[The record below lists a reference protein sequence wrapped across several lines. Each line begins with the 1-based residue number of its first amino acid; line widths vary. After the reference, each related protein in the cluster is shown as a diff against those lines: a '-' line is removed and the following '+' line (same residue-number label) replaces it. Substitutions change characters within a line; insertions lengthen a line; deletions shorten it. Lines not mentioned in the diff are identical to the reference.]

1 MYIVYEMKIP
11 YINAESN
18 KITFMN
24 ISYLK
29 KTKIILFSVLFG
41 FNTSIPAE
49 VTKLKLTN
57 INGSEQM
64 MSEYIGQQK
73 WVLVNVWSP
82 TCSFCVQEL
91 PKITIFKKNNPEVAV
106 IAVTVS
112 YTHLTL
118 PTNREV

>member
-1 MYIVYEMKIP
+1 MKIS

-91 PKITIFKKNNPEVAV
+91 PKITILKKKQP
-106 IAVTVS
+106 
-112 YTHLTL
+112 
-118 PTNREV
+118 